1 MVWPDFFFND
11 KTFLK
16 TRSIGENLYDLES
29 SQKKKKK
36 CSEAMMRMGMS

>member
-1 MVWPDFFFND
+1 MVWPNFFFND

-29 SQKKKKK
+29 GQKKKK
-36 CSEAMMRMGMS
+36 CSEAMMRMEMG